1 MELEEECGCYLEV
14 CVAVLIDRL
23 DGQVIQQL
31 QARQQRGRG
40 VGGGGGGGGPE
51 PVQRS
56 GT

>member
-40 VGGGGGGGGPE
+40 VGGGGGGGGADA
-51 PVQRS
+51 VQKS